1 MTDVGSDGAIEVTCR
16 LIYLTVIITTYT
28 GTENIWSTVL
38 GSYGE
43 KSIWQKW
50 SLCDS
55 GWEMELHYVGV
66 E

>member
-50 SLCDS
+50 SCATPA
-55 GWEMELHYVGV
+55 GKWNFIMWE
-66 E
+66 